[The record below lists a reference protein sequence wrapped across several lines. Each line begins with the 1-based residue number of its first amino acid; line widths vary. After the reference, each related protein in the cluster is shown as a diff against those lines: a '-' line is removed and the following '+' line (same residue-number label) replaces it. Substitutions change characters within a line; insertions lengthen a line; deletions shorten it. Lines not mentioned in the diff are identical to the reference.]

1 MNWKPSINQ
10 TIRGGSTSTLNNKR
24 YNLTE
29 QATKLKVSARLS
41 QSTNENILP
50 LVLTISYS
58 ESIPD
63 LIVSLNTGGKI
74 FLTTFVENIDL
85 FDFRIKVENPNAS
98 PAIICIQESI
108 TPIIPSNGQGGNNAV
123 GSPLI
128 QIFNATESIGSKP
141 FIFVQ
146 TVPAI
151 TWTVDHNLGYRPD
164 VRIYD
169 AVGNLVLA
177 GVQHTTDNQTLLSFN
192 TPQSGSANF
201 I

>member
-10 TIRGGSTSTLNNKR
+10 TIRGGSTSALNNKR
-24 YNLTE
+24 YNLTK

-58 ESIPD
+58 ESILD

-108 TPIIPSNGQGGNNAV
+108 TPTIPSNEQTNNNAV
-123 GSPLI
+123 ISPLVR
-128 QIFNATESIGSKP
+128 IFTGGERVGSKP

-146 TVPAI
+146 SVPATI
-151 TWTVDHNLGYRPD
+151 WTVDHNLGYRPD
-164 VRIYD
+164 VRVYD
-169 AVGNLVLA
+169 VNGSLVIA
-177 GVQHTTDNQTLLSFN
+177 SIQHVSDNRTLVSFN